1 MSPAIL
7 FWALPYLM
15 MLLLIG
21 TLAQAEIGIY
31 EAQNRF
37 FSSLILWVG
46 PIPLPGGLA
55 VSALIFLNLLAKFIF
70 DSPWSLKK
78 TGINLTHLGVL
89 VLLIGGVI
97 STMTRQEAALPLP
110 NGEAVSQ
117 ASSYIE
123 ADFLVRKNGDI
134 LKTLPFEDLS
144 AGQKIEGLPFDITM
158 QMVCENCDIVMRPE
172 NESQAWQGPS
182 ASMKLVPSKSEKQ
195 AEENLQ
201 GVAFEI
207 DRANDADNGKYQTFS
222 CFPQPPEI
230 EYEGDIYQFTVERRA
245 LTLPFEV
252 RLNAF
257 APEFYPGTNKAR
269 SYHSDITVTDGNTS
283 FEARIA
289 MNEPLRFKGY
299 TLYQT
304 SYFQNADGSLTSVL
318 SVVKNKGRIF
328 PYIATGII
336 LAGLLFHVI
345 ITGMKKKERS

>member
-1 MSPAIL
+1 
-7 FWALPYLM
+7 
-15 MLLLIG
+15 
-21 TLAQAEIGIY
+21 
-31 EAQNRF
+31 
-37 FSSLILWVG
+37 LILWVG

-207 DRANDADNGKYQTFS
+207 DRANDADNGKYQTF
-222 CFPQPPEI
+222 
-230 EYEGDIYQFTVERRA
+230 
-245 LTLPFEV
+245 
-252 RLNAF
+252 
-257 APEFYPGTNKAR
+257 
-269 SYHSDITVTDGNTS
+269 
-283 FEARIA
+283 
-289 MNEPLRFKGY
+289 
-299 TLYQT
+299 
-304 SYFQNADGSLTSVL
+304 
-318 SVVKNKGRIF
+318 
-328 PYIATGII
+328 
-336 LAGLLFHVI
+336 
-345 ITGMKKKERS
+345 